1 MAAMR
6 CCNASEVASKSMNSG
21 EIWGGMNTACLLRY
35 DASAMSVRALLKK
48 SYMPVAG
55 FHDRSYTIRGQI
67 DACIPPRVRTV
78 TTAMTGWYHPGRVEI
93 LIQILVRWNC
103 RWCDASFITPV
114 VAHPYVSVDGGH
126 LVHRAVLGH
135 VVGHHR
141 DETYPY
147 DSEALIDA
155 TGRTH
160 FLSDA
165 TFGDVKPLHKTIW
178 FG

>member
-6 CCNASEVASKSMNSG
+6 FCSASEVDSKSMNSG
-21 EIWGGMNTACLLRY
+21 EIWAGMNMGLLIF
-35 DASAMSVRALLKK
+35 DDSAMSMRALLND
-48 SYMPVAG
+48 SYMLLVG
-55 FHDRSYTIRGQI
+55 THDRLYLIRCR
-67 DACIPPRVRTV
+67 AVAHIPLSVRTV
-78 TTAMTGWYHPGRVEI
+78 TTAMNGWYHPGRVEI
-93 LIQILVRWNC
+93 LIQILVRWDC

-114 VAHPYVSVDGGH
+114 VAHPYVSIDGGH
-126 LVHRAVLGH
+126 LVHRSVLGH

-155 TGRTH
+155 AGRTH
-160 FLSDA
+160 FLSDV
-165 TFGDVKPLHKTIW
+165 TFGDVKPLRKTIW